1 MDVHGKLDEVT
12 QYVEDARA
20 MPMSASALVNR
31 GELLALLDDLRE
43 LLPEELH
50 HADLLLSD
58 REAVVNQG
66 REEAERLLT
75 EARAEH
81 DRLVEQT
88 EIVSSARQRAAQVQT
103 QAQAE
108 ATRLLSEADDYVDRK
123 LGDFEVT
130 LDKLLQQVQRGRQ
143 HLSERA
149 AADRA
154 HGLTA
159 DADLATVQED
169 VLEDAAGDDG
179 ATDDGAAGGGYGLPL
194 QGRPGRP
201 GLLDSDGPEID
212 ELGR

>member
-1 MDVHGKLDEVT
+1 VDVHDKLDEIT
-12 QYVEDARA
+12 RYVEDARA

-31 GELLALLDDLRE
+31 AELLGLLDDLRE

-58 REAVVNQG
+58 REAVVEQG
-66 REEAERLLT
+66 RTEAEQLLT
-75 EARAEH
+75 AAQVEH

-88 EIVSSARQRAAQVQT
+88 EVVRSARERAAQVQT

-123 LGDFEVT
+123 LGDFEIT
-130 LDKLLQQVQRGRQ
+130 LDRLTQQVQRGRE
-143 HLSERA
+143 HLAERA

-159 DADLATVQED
+159 DADLAAVQED
-169 VLEDAAGDDG
+169 DEATPEVLDEPDDQVFDGRREDAG
-179 ATDDGAAGGGYGLPL
+179 A
-194 QGRPGRP
+194 
-201 GLLDSDGPEID
+201 D

>member
-12 QYVEDARA
+12 HYVEDARA

-31 GELLALLDDLRE
+31 AELLAMLDDLRE

-50 HADLLLSD
+50 HADILLSD
-58 REAVVNQG
+58 RDAVVAQG
-66 REEAERLLT
+66 REEAERLL
-75 EARAEH
+75 AQAQAEH
-81 DRLVEQT
+81 DRLVEQS
-88 EIVSSARQRAAQVQT
+88 EVVVSARTRAAQVQA

-123 LGDFEVT
+123 LGEFEVT
-130 LDKLLQQVQRGRQ
+130 LDKLLQQVQRGRE
-143 HLSERA
+143 HLSQRA

-169 VLEDAAGDDG
+169 AADVVPSIPDAAERIAD
-179 ATDDGAAGGGYGLPL
+179 L
-194 QGRPGRP
+194 
-201 GLLDSDGPEID
+201 D

>member
-1 MDVHGKLDEVT
+1 VT

-31 GELLALLDDLRE
+31 AELLALLDDLRE

-58 REAVVNQG
+58 RDAVVNQG
-66 REEAERLLT
+66 REEAEQLL
-75 EARAEH
+75 ARAQEEH
-81 DRLVEQT
+81 DRLVEET
-88 EIVSSARQRAAQVQT
+88 EVVTAARARAAQVQA

-108 ATRLLSEADDYVDRK
+108 ATRLLTEADDYVDRK
-123 LGDFEVT
+123 LGEFEVT
-130 LDKLLQQVQRGRQ
+130 LDKLVQQVQRGRQ
-143 HLSERA
+143 HLSERV

-159 DADLATVQED
+159 DADLASVQH
-169 VLEDAAGDDG
+169 
-179 ATDDGAAGGGYGLPL
+179 
-194 QGRPGRP
+194 
-201 GLLDSDGPEID
+201 DGPDEGGDRGEDDDDPRGPATWPTPGEDLLGGDRD